1 MDQTIE
7 LSDSSIEKTIVLDD
21 STEEKNRN
29 RTIELESSVEE
40 EQNGGGGGGSET
52 EHFTTAASNSTKFL
66 DATASSPPKIT
77 STPKVTTSLFQEV
90 EDEFLHD
97 DSFAEEVVKKEDNE
111 DSAIESEHVN
121 KVSSSIE

>member
-21 STEEKNRN
+21 STEEKNKN
-29 RTIELESSVEE
+29 QTIELESSVEE
-40 EQNGGGGGGSET
+40 EQNGGGET

-97 DSFAEEVVKKEDNE
+97 DSFAEEVAKKEDNE